1 MDEIKILQKWIDDGE
16 KIAFWGASRF
26 AVGLMRDLLSRFQ
39 GLKPVGVFDNFVMEK
54 AVNVDG
60 RVIPVLPGKHL
71 SSYKNYKIILCILK
85 RESRCVVQE
94 YLMEEGLTDR
104 KNYIDGYACGS
115 TVGAEQYPYEII
127 HPKAYYAPW
136 RKDMDFFRAYEAIQ
150 DSTMVDLYRCY
161 ELWQLLLQTGKCS
174 GGDVLEVG
182 VFRGVLGDCLHQR
195 FSVPG

>member
-1 MDEIKILQKWIDDGE
+1 
-16 KIAFWGASRF
+16 
-26 AVGLMRDLLSRFQ
+26 
-39 GLKPVGVFDNFVMEK
+39 MEK

-104 KNYIDGYACGS
+104 NGFICPKK
-115 TVGAEQYPYEII
+115 VHVFPPRRII
-127 HPKAYYAPW
+127 SFWMYNLIWILFCPHS
-136 RKDMDFFRAYEAIQ
+136 Q